1 MSARPVFVAN
11 TILTAAEQNILAT
24 AIVAINAQTG
34 TTYTAVAGDVGKL
47 ITASNAAAIA
57 LTISPAVFAVGDQIN
72 IMQGNSGSGVVTITA
87 GAGVTL
93 QSNGTKLKTN
103 GQYAVATVLCI
114 ASNTFV
120 VLGNLVA

>member
-34 TTYTAVAGDVGKL
+34 TTYTAVASDVGKL

-57 LTISPAVFAVGDQIN
+57 LTIPPSVFAVGDQIN
-72 IMQGNSGSGVVTITA
+72 IMQGTGGAGVVTITA

-93 QSNGTKLKTN
+93 NSNGTKLKTN
-103 GQYAVATVLCI
+103 GQFAVATVLCT
-114 ASNTFV
+114 AANTFV
-120 VLGNLVA
+120 VLGNLAA

>member
-57 LTISPAVFAVGDQIN
+57 LTIPPSVFAVGDQIN

-93 QSNGTKLKTN
+93 NSNGAKLKTN
-103 GQYAVATVLCI
+103 GPYAVATVLCT
-114 ASNTFV
+114 AANTFV
-120 VLGNLVA
+120 VLGNLTA

>member
-57 LTISPAVFAVGDQIN
+57 LTIPPSVFAVGDQIN
-72 IMQGNSGSGVVTITA
+72 IMQGTGGSGVVTITA

-93 QSNGTKLKTN
+93 NSNGTKLKTN
-103 GQYAVATVLCI
+103 GQFAVATVLCT
-114 ASNTFV
+114 AANTFV

>member
-1 MSARPVFVAN
+1 MAVRPTFTIGDVF
-11 TILTAAEQNILAT
+11 TAANASILAT
-24 AIVAINAQTG
+24 AVVAINAQTG

-57 LTISPAVFAVGDQIN
+57 LTIPPSVFAVGDQIN
-72 IMQGNSGSGVVTITA
+72 IMQGTGGSGVVTITA
-87 GAGVTL
+87 GVGVTL
-93 QSNGTKLKTN
+93 NSNGAKLKTN

-120 VLGNLVA
+120 VVGNLTA

>member
-1 MSARPVFVAN
+1 MSVRPTFTAGQV
-11 TILTAAEQNILAT
+11 LTAAQQNILAT
-24 AIVAINAQTG
+24 SIVAINAQTG

-47 ITASNAAAIA
+47 ITLTNAAAIA
-57 LTISPAVFAVGDQIN
+57 FTVPPSVFAIGDQIN

-103 GQYAVATVLCI
+103 GQYAVATLVCI
-114 ASNTFV
+114 AANTFV
-120 VLGNLVA
+120 VLGNLSA

>member
-1 MSARPVFVAN
+1 MSVRPTFTAGQV
-11 TILTAAEQNILAT
+11 LTAAQQNILAT
-24 AIVAINAQTG
+24 SIVAINAQTG

-57 LTISPAVFAVGDQIN
+57 LTIPPSVFAVGDQIN
-72 IMQGNSGSGVVTITA
+72 IMQGTGGSGVVTITA

-93 QSNGTKLKTN
+93 NSNGTKLKTN

-114 ASNTFV
+114 AANTFV
-120 VLGNLVA
+120 VLGNLTA

>member
-57 LTISPAVFAVGDQIN
+57 LTIPPSVFAVGDQIN
-72 IMQGNSGSGVVTITA
+72 IMQGTGGSGVVTITA

-93 QSNGTKLKTN
+93 NSNGTKLKTN
-103 GQYAVATVLCI
+103 GQFAVATVLCT
-114 ASNTFV
+114 AAKTFV